1 MAVVRLDLLRA
12 SESRVSARSAKQL
25 TREVRVV
32 DRRANDPSPSQLQV
46 RREELARIL
55 PNQARA
61 DILLERI
68 LDGNDL
74 APVAFLHLGVKASR
88 AVGRLQSTLPDF
100 RRQFGT
106 GFLVGP
112 NVLMTNHHVL
122 PDIETAWRTRL
133 DLDYELDINGQE
145 LFPQQ
150 HRLAPDR
157 LFATNEQL
165 DCTVVAVNPQPE
177 IGTQSLSQ
185 FGWLPLSN
193 REGKAI
199 VGEFLSIIQHPG
211 GERKQVC
218 VRENKLLRY
227 GDDTLWYQA
236 DTVAGSSG
244 SPVFN
249 PFWQVVALHHS
260 GVPERDARGRV
271 LLRDKTA
278 VPEGELDRHE
288 ENQISWIAN
297 EGIRISRIWRWLDSL
312 PKTNSLMAGILSGEG
327 PAGAA
332 AGTSGVTF
340 VGNLKSSPNGMSAST
355 EAAVDGDP
363 MVSDGPGTGYNPFHL
378 GSGAL
383 YLPLPQ
389 AITPLPDNL
398 GERGALTTQGWWEV
412 PCDGF
417 SLGYHAGIQQTMLAA
432 GHLNWDWA
440 PGESP
445 VAWRVDR
452 RIPGE
457 WQDGTASGQ
466 SERPEEASLLL
477 CPGETL
483 AEIRFGVDSDIWLTL
498 NRLPASN
505 PDSRDGE
512 RWVELTNQVVE
523 QLRTESPP
531 VNVWAGLWP
540 QASRQAKSGGTGFQA
555 ALRGCWKVF
564 AWSDGNRLQTVCL
577 IWNWSPRHVPT
588 SGVIQQVSLSRWRE
602 LTGLE
607 LGGGWRQAGADGGE
621 PSRSI
626 DLTDIGDVV
635 WPQRPG

>member
-1 MAVVRLDLLRA
+1 
-12 SESRVSARSAKQL
+12 
-25 TREVRVV
+25 
-32 DRRANDPSPSQLQV
+32 
-46 RREELARIL
+46 
-55 PNQARA
+55 
-61 DILLERI
+61 
-68 LDGNDL
+68 
-74 APVAFLHLGVKASR
+74 
-88 AVGRLQSTLPDF
+88 
-100 RRQFGT
+100 
-106 GFLVGP
+106 
-112 NVLMTNHHVL
+112 
-122 PDIETAWRTRL
+122 
-133 DLDYELDINGQE
+133 
-145 LFPQQ
+145 
-150 HRLAPDR
+150 
-157 LFATNEQL
+157 
-165 DCTVVAVNPQPE
+165 
-177 IGTQSLSQ
+177 
-185 FGWLPLSN
+185 
-193 REGKAI
+193 
-199 VGEFLSIIQHPG
+199 
-211 GERKQVC
+211 
-218 VRENKLLRY
+218 
-227 GDDTLWYQA
+227 
-236 DTVAGSSG
+236 
-244 SPVFN
+244 
-249 PFWQVVALHHS
+249 
-260 GVPERDARGRV
+260 
-271 LLRDKTA
+271 
-278 VPEGELDRHE
+278 
-288 ENQISWIAN
+288 
-297 EGIRISRIWRWLDSL
+297 
-312 PKTNSLMAGILSGEG
+312 
-327 PAGAA
+327 
-332 AGTSGVTF
+332 
-340 VGNLKSSPNGMSAST
+340 
-355 EAAVDGDP
+355 
-363 MVSDGPGTGYNPFHL
+363 
-378 GSGAL
+378 
-383 YLPLPQ
+383 
-389 AITPLPDNL
+389 
-398 GERGALTTQGWWEV
+398 V